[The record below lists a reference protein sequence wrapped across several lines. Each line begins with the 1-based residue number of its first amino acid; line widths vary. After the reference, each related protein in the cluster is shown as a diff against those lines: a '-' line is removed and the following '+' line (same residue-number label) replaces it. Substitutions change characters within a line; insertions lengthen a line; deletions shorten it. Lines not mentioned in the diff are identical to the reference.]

1 MSGAT
6 YREVQVK
13 GALNAVKGMPFE
25 WSLNP
30 FLGCVHACS
39 YCFARAYHARY
50 RERNVG
56 TDFDRDIEVRVN
68 IADVLRH
75 ELRQPREGSLAI
87 GTATDP
93 YQPIEGK
100 YRLTRRCL
108 EALVERPLSTSIIT
122 KGPLIVR
129 DIDVLSEL
137 DRKADLTI
145 YFSVPCVDEDV
156 VRRTDPGTAPAR
168 QRLRAL
174 ARLREAGLDAA
185 VLCMPVLPGISD
197 SEESLDRAARA
208 ASSEMSSSST
218 RRTPPAVAAMAR
230 SETHHG
236 TRIPRSRS
244 RDSAP
249 GPARSRAQATAM
261 FVAGSS
267 APPWLTQMGLSPWPF
282 RHATII
288 GAVATIGPS
297 GKRSPSAVSAPPV
310 ISPAPAT
317 SAHLSTGRM
326 PRPS

>member
-13 GALNAVKGMPFE
+13 GALNAVKCMPFE

-137 DRKADLTI
+137 DRRADLTI

-208 ASSEMSSSST
+208 ASE
-218 RRTPPAVAAMAR
+218 A
-230 SETHHG
+230 G
-236 TRIPRSRS
+236 
-244 RDSAP
+244 
-249 GPARSRAQATAM
+249 ATA
-261 FVAGSS
+261 
-267 APPWLTQMGLSPWPF
+267 F
-282 RHATII
+282 RHRPLKIDAEIQQYYYDFLATEFPVMVPRYAALYRG
-288 GAVATIGPS
+288 GAYPTKDYERELEERIRRVRARDEFRERPPRTHT
-297 GKRSPSAVSAPPV
+297 APVPTEQLELA
-310 ISPAPAT
+310 I
-317 SAHLSTGRM
+317 
-326 PRPS
+326 

>member
-1 MSGAT
+1 MSLAT

-137 DRKADLTI
+137 DRKAELTI

-208 ASSEMSSSST
+208 ASEAGAT
-218 RRTPPAVAAMAR
+218 AFRHRPLKIDAEIRDYYFEFLAR
-230 SETHHG
+230 EFPTLL
-236 TRIPRSRS
+236 PRY
-244 RDSAP
+244 SALYA
-249 GPARSRAQATAM
+249 GGNHPARDYERELEERVARVSR
-261 FVAGSS
+261 GYE
-267 APPWLTQMGLSPWPF
+267 F
-282 RHATII
+282 RE
-288 GAVATIGPS
+288 
-297 GKRSPSAVSAPPV
+297 R
-310 ISPAPAT
+310 
-317 SAHLSTGRM
+317 
-326 PRPS
+326 PRRAREPDPRARQLELRI